1 MANFHSFSPNDVSS
15 TDTQYYSTIELVA
28 GDTMP
33 ELNIILKD
41 SNTALAGQTLDATN
55 HATWAII
62 SLAAVNTVKMRF
74 RKLDTTALLETITC
88 SIVGD
93 GTAGNVIMTWLAAT
107 LSGAEGIYEGEIEIT
122 YDSGKISTVR
132 DLLKFDVRAGF

>member
-1 MANFHSFSPNDVSS
+1 MANFHSFSPNDITSS
-15 TDTQYYSTIELVA
+15 VVQYYSTIELVA

-41 SNTALAGQTLDATN
+41 SNTALSGQTLDAAN

-62 SLAAVNTVKMRF
+62 SLAAVDTVTMKF
-74 RKLDTTALLETITC
+74 RKTDTTTILETLPG

-93 GTAGNVIMTWLAAT
+93 GTAGNVIMTWLSDT
-107 LSGAEGIYEGEIEIT
+107 LADAEGIYEGEIEIT
-122 YDSGKISTVR
+122 YDNGKISTVR

>member
-15 TDTQYYSTIELVA
+15 SVVQYYSTIELVA

-41 SNTALAGQTLDATN
+41 SNTALSGQTLDATN

-62 SLAAVNTVKMRF
+62 SLAAVSTVKMKF
-74 RKLDTTALLETITC
+74 RKADTTTILETITC
-88 SIVGD
+88 SIVSP
-93 GTAGNVIMTWLAAT
+93 ASNGNVIMTWLADT
-107 LSGAEGIYEGEIEIT
+107 LASAEGIYEGEIEIT
-122 YDSGKISTVR
+122 YNNGKISTVR

>member
-1 MANFHSFSPNDVSS
+1 MANFHSFSPNDVTSS
-15 TDTQYYSTIELVA
+15 VVQYYSTIELVA

-41 SNTALAGQTLDATN
+41 SNTALSGQTLDATN

-62 SLAAVNTVKMRF
+62 SLAAVNTVKMKF
-74 RKLDTTALLETITC
+74 RKTDTTTILETLPG

-93 GTAGNVIMTWLAAT
+93 GTAGNVIMTWLSDT
-107 LSGAEGIYEGEIEIT
+107 LTGAEGIYEGEIEIT
-122 YDSGKISTVR
+122 YDNGKISTVR

>member
-1 MANFHSFSPNDVSS
+1 MANFHSFSPNDVTSS
-15 TDTQYYSTIELVA
+15 VVQYYSTIELVA

-41 SNTALAGQTLDATN
+41 SNTALSGQTLDAAN

-62 SLAAVNTVKMRF
+62 SLAAVDTVTMKF
-74 RKLDTTALLETITC
+74 RKTDTTTILETLPG

-93 GTAGNVIMTWLAAT
+93 GTAGNVIMTWLSDT
-107 LSGAEGIYEGEIEIT
+107 LTGAEGIYEGEIEIT
-122 YDSGKISTVR
+122 YDNGKISTVR

>member
-1 MANFHSFSPNDVSS
+1 MANFHSFSPNDVTSS
-15 TDTQYYSTIELVA
+15 VVQYYSTIELVA

-41 SNTALAGQTLDATN
+41 SNTALAGQTLDAAN

-62 SLAAVNTVKMRF
+62 SLAAVSTVKMKF
-74 RKLDTTALLETITC
+74 RKADTTTILETITC
-88 SIVGD
+88 SIVSP
-93 GTAGNVIMTWLAAT
+93 ASNGNVIMTWLADT
-107 LSGAEGIYEGEIEIT
+107 LADAEGMYEGEIEIT
-122 YDSGKISTVR
+122 YDNGKISTVR

>member
-1 MANFHSFSPNDVSS
+1 MANFHSFSPNDVTSS
-15 TDTQYYSTIELVA
+15 VVQYYSTIELVA
-28 GDTMP
+28 GDSMP

-41 SNTALAGQTLDATN
+41 SNTALSGQTLDATN

-62 SLAAVNTVKMRF
+62 SLAAVDTVTMKF
-74 RKLDTTALLETITC
+74 RKTDTTTILETLPG

-93 GTAGNVIMTWLAAT
+93 GTAGNVIMTWLADT
-107 LSGAEGIYEGEIEIT
+107 LTGADGIYEGEIEIT
-122 YDSGKISTVR
+122 YDNGKISTVR

>member
-1 MANFHSFSPNDVSS
+1 MANFHSFSPNDVTSS
-15 TDTQYYSTIELVA
+15 VVQYYSTIELVA

-41 SNTALAGQTLDATN
+41 SNTALSGQTLDATN

-62 SLAAVNTVKMRF
+62 SLAAVDTVTMKF
-74 RKLDTTALLETITC
+74 RKTDTTTILETLPG

-93 GTAGNVIMTWLAAT
+93 GTAGNVIMTWLSDT
-107 LSGAEGIYEGEIEIT
+107 LDGAEGIYEGEIEIT
-122 YDSGKISTVR
+122 YDNGKISTVR

>member
-15 TDTQYYSTIELVA
+15 SVVQYYSTIELVA

-33 ELNIILKD
+33 ELDIILKD
-41 SNTALAGQTLDATN
+41 SNTALSGQTLDATN

-62 SLAAVNTVKMRF
+62 SLAAVSTVKMKF
-74 RKLDTTALLETITC
+74 RKADTTTILETITC
-88 SIVGD
+88 SIVSP
-93 GTAGNVIMTWLAAT
+93 ASNGNVIMTWLADT
-107 LSGAEGIYEGEIEIT
+107 LASAEGIYEGEIEIT
-122 YDSGKISTVR
+122 YNNGKISTVR

>member
-1 MANFHSFSPNDVSS
+1 MANFHSFSPNDVTSS
-15 TDTQYYSTIELVA
+15 VVQYYSTIELVA

-41 SNTALAGQTLDATN
+41 SNTALSGQTLDATD

-62 SLAAVNTVKMRF
+62 SLAAVDTVTMKF
-74 RKLDTTALLETITC
+74 RKTDTTTILETLPG

-93 GTAGNVIMTWLAAT
+93 GTAGNVIMTWLSDT
-107 LSGAEGIYEGEIEIT
+107 LTGAEGIYEGEIEIT
-122 YDSGKISTVR
+122 YDNGKISTVR

>member
-15 TDTQYYSTIELVA
+15 SVVQYYSTIELVA

-41 SNTALAGQTLDATN
+41 SNTALSGQTLDAAD

-62 SLAAVNTVKMRF
+62 SLAAVDTVTMKF
-74 RKLDTTALLETITC
+74 RKTDTTTILETLPG

-93 GTAGNVIMTWLAAT
+93 GTAGNVIMTWLSDT
-107 LSGAEGIYEGEIEIT
+107 LTGAEGIYEGEIEIT
-122 YDSGKISTVR
+122 YDNGKISTVR

>member
-15 TDTQYYSTIELVA
+15 SVVQYYSTIELVA

-41 SNTALAGQTLDATN
+41 SNTALSGQTLDAAN

-62 SLAAVNTVKMRF
+62 SLAAVDTVTMKF
-74 RKLDTTALLETITC
+74 RKTDTTTILETLPG

-93 GTAGNVIMTWLAAT
+93 GTAGNVIMTWLSDT
-107 LSGAEGIYEGEIEIT
+107 LTGAEGIYEGEIEIT
-122 YDSGKISTVR
+122 YDNGKISTVR

>member
-1 MANFHSFSPNDVSS
+1 MANFHSFSPNDISS
-15 TDTQYYSTIELVA
+15 SVVQYYSTIELVA

-41 SNTALAGQTLDATN
+41 SNTALSGQTLDATN

-62 SLAAVNTVKMRF
+62 SLAAVSTVKMKF
-74 RKLDTTALLETITC
+74 RKADTTTILETITC
-88 SIVGD
+88 SIVSP
-93 GTAGNVIMTWLAAT
+93 ASNGNVIMTWLADT
-107 LSGAEGIYEGEIEIT
+107 LTDAEGMYEGEIEIT
-122 YDSGKISTVR
+122 YNNGKISTVR

>member
-15 TDTQYYSTIELVA
+15 SVVQYYSTIELVA

-41 SNTALAGQTLDATN
+41 SNTALSGQTLDATN

-62 SLAAVNTVKMRF
+62 SLAAVSTVKMKF
-74 RKLDTTALLETITC
+74 RKADTTTILETITC
-88 SIVGD
+88 SIVSP
-93 GTAGNVIMTWLAAT
+93 ASNGNVIMTWLADT
-107 LSGAEGIYEGEIEIT
+107 LTDAEGMYEGEIEIT
-122 YDSGKISTVR
+122 YDNGKVSTVR

>member
-1 MANFHSFSPNDVSS
+1 
-15 TDTQYYSTIELVA
+15 
-28 GDTMP
+28 MP

-41 SNTALAGQTLDATN
+41 SNTALSGQTLDAAN

-62 SLAAVNTVKMRF
+62 SLAAVDTVTMKF
-74 RKLDTTALLETITC
+74 RKTDTTTILETLPG

-93 GTAGNVIMTWLAAT
+93 GTAGNVIMTWLSDT
-107 LSGAEGIYEGEIEIT
+107 LTGAEGIYEGEIEIT
-122 YDSGKISTVR
+122 YDNGKISTVR

>member
-1 MANFHSFSPNDVSS
+1 MANFHSFSPNDVTSS
-15 TDTQYYSTIELVA
+15 VVQYYSTIELVA

-41 SNTALAGQTLDATN
+41 SNTALSGQTLDAAN

-62 SLAAVNTVKMRF
+62 SLAAVDTVTMKF
-74 RKLDTTALLETITC
+74 RKTDTTTILETLPG

-93 GTAGNVIMTWLAAT
+93 GTAGNVIMTWLANT
-107 LSGAEGIYEGEIEIT
+107 LSGAEGLYEGEIEIT
-122 YDSGKISTVR
+122 YDNGKISTVR

>member
-15 TDTQYYSTIELVA
+15 SVVQYYSTIELVA

-41 SNTALAGQTLDATN
+41 SNTALSGQTLDATN

-62 SLAAVNTVKMRF
+62 SLAAVSTVKMKF
-74 RKLDTTALLETITC
+74 RKADTTTILETITC
-88 SIVGD
+88 SIVSP
-93 GTAGNVIMTWLAAT
+93 ASNGNVIMTWLADT
-107 LSGAEGIYEGEIEIT
+107 LADAEGMYEGEIEIT
-122 YDSGKISTVR
+122 YDNGKISTVR

>member
-62 SLAAVNTVKMRF
+62 SLAAVDTVKMKF
-74 RKLDTTALLETITC
+74 RKMDTTTLLETITC

-107 LSGAEGIYEGEIEIT
+107 LSGASGIYEGEIEVT
-122 YDSGKISTVR
+122 YNSGKVSTIR

>member
-1 MANFHSFSPNDVSS
+1 MANFHSFSPNDVTSS
-15 TDTQYYSTIELVA
+15 VVQYYSTIELVA

-41 SNTALAGQTLDATN
+41 SNTALSGQTLDAAN

-62 SLAAVNTVKMRF
+62 SLAAVDTVTMKF
-74 RKLDTTALLETITC
+74 RKTDTTTILETLPG

-93 GTAGNVIMTWLAAT
+93 GTAGNVIMTWLADT
-107 LSGAEGIYEGEIEIT
+107 LSGAEGLYEGEIEIT
-122 YDSGKISTVR
+122 YDNGKISTVR

>member
-1 MANFHSFSPNDVSS
+1 MANFQSFSPNDIDSS
-15 TDTQYYSTIELVA
+15 TVQYYSIIELVA

-41 SNTALAGQTLDATN
+41 SNTALSGQTLDAAD

-62 SLAAVNTVKMRF
+62 SLAAVDTVTMKF
-74 RKLDTTALLETITC
+74 RKKDTTTILETLPG

-93 GTAGNVIMTWLAAT
+93 GTAGNVIMTWLSDT
-107 LSGAEGIYEGEIEIT
+107 LDGAEGIYEGEIEIT
-122 YDSGKISTVR
+122 YDNGKISTVR
-132 DLLKFDVRAGF
+132 DLLRFDVRAGF

>member
-15 TDTQYYSTIELVA
+15 SVVQYYSTIELVA

-41 SNTALAGQTLDATN
+41 SNTALSGQTLDATN

-62 SLAAVNTVKMRF
+62 SLAAVSTVKMKF
-74 RKLDTTALLETITC
+74 RKADTTTILETITC
-88 SIVGD
+88 SIVSP
-93 GTAGNVIMTWLAAT
+93 ASNGNVIMTWLAET
-107 LSGAEGIYEGEIEIT
+107 LASAEGIYEGEIEIT
-122 YDSGKISTVR
+122 YDNGKISTVR

>member
-15 TDTQYYSTIELVA
+15 SVVQYYSTIELVA

-41 SNTALAGQTLDATN
+41 SNTALSGQTLDATN

-62 SLAAVNTVKMRF
+62 SLAAVNTVKMKF
-74 RKLDTTALLETITC
+74 RKTDTTAILETITC

-93 GTAGNVIMTWLAAT
+93 GTAGNVIMTWLADT
-107 LSGAEGIYEGEIEIT
+107 LADAEGMYEGEIEIT
-122 YDSGKISTVR
+122 YDNGKISTVR

>member
-15 TDTQYYSTIELVA
+15 SVVQYYSTIELVA

-41 SNTALAGQTLDATN
+41 SNTALSGQTLDAAN

-62 SLAAVNTVKMRF
+62 SLAAVSTVKMKF
-74 RKLDTTALLETITC
+74 RKADTTTILETITC
-88 SIVGD
+88 SIVSP
-93 GTAGNVIMTWLAAT
+93 ASNGNVIMTWLADT
-107 LSGAEGIYEGEIEIT
+107 LADAEGMYEGEIEIT
-122 YDSGKISTVR
+122 YNNGKISTVR

>member
-15 TDTQYYSTIELVA
+15 SVVQYYSTIELVA

-41 SNTALAGQTLDATN
+41 SNTALSGQTLDAAN

-62 SLAAVNTVKMRF
+62 SLAAVSTVKMKF
-74 RKLDTTALLETITC
+74 RKADTTTILETITC
-88 SIVGD
+88 SIVSP
-93 GTAGNVIMTWLAAT
+93 ASNGNVIMTWLADT
-107 LSGAEGIYEGEIEIT
+107 LADAEGMYEGEIEIT
-122 YDSGKISTVR
+122 YDNGKISTVR

>member
-1 MANFHSFSPNDVSS
+1 MANFQSFSPNDIDSS
-15 TDTQYYSTIELVA
+15 TVQYYTTIELVA

-41 SNTALAGQTLDATN
+41 SNTALSGQTLDAAN

-62 SLAAVNTVKMRF
+62 SLAAVDTVTMKF
-74 RKLDTTALLETITC
+74 RKTDTTTILETLPG

-93 GTAGNVIMTWLAAT
+93 GTAGNVIMTWLSDT
-107 LSGAEGIYEGEIEIT
+107 LDGAEGIYEGEIEIT
-122 YDSGKISTVR
+122 YDNGKISTVR
-132 DLLKFDVRAGF
+132 DLLRFDVRAGF

>member
-1 MANFHSFSPNDVSS
+1 MANFQSFSPNDIDSS
-15 TDTQYYSTIELVA
+15 TVQYYSIIELVA

-41 SNTALAGQTLDATN
+41 SNIALSGQTLDATD

-62 SLAAVNTVKMRF
+62 SLAAVDTVTMKF
-74 RKLDTTALLETITC
+74 RKKDTTTILETLPG

-93 GTAGNVIMTWLAAT
+93 GTAGNVIMTWLADT
-107 LSGAEGIYEGEIEIT
+107 LTGADGIYEGEIEIT
-122 YDSGKISTVR
+122 YDNGKISTVR

>member
-15 TDTQYYSTIELVA
+15 SVVQYYSTIELVA

-41 SNTALAGQTLDATN
+41 SNTALSGQTLDATN

-62 SLAAVNTVKMRF
+62 SLAAVSTVKMKF
-74 RKLDTTALLETITC
+74 RKADTTTILETITC
-88 SIVGD
+88 SIVSP
-93 GTAGNVIMTWLAAT
+93 ASNGNVIMTWLADT
-107 LSGAEGIYEGEIEIT
+107 LADAEGMYEGEIEIT
-122 YDSGKISTVR
+122 YNNGKISTVR

>member
-1 MANFHSFSPNDVSS
+1 MANFHSFSPNDVTSS
-15 TDTQYYSTIELVA
+15 VVQYYSTIELVA

-33 ELNIILKD
+33 ELDIILKD
-41 SNTALAGQTLDATN
+41 SNTALSGQTLDAAN

-62 SLAAVNTVKMRF
+62 SLAAVDTVTMKF
-74 RKLDTTALLETITC
+74 RKTDTTTILETLPG

-93 GTAGNVIMTWLAAT
+93 GTAGNVIMTWLSDT
-107 LSGAEGIYEGEIEIT
+107 LTGAEGIYEGEIEIT
-122 YDSGKISTVR
+122 YDNGKISTVR

>member
-1 MANFHSFSPNDVSS
+1 MANFHSFSPNDITSS
-15 TDTQYYSTIELVA
+15 VVQYYSTIELVA

-41 SNTALAGQTLDATN
+41 SNTALSGQTLDAAN

-62 SLAAVNTVKMRF
+62 SLAAVDTVTMKF
-74 RKLDTTALLETITC
+74 RKTDTTTILETLPG

-93 GTAGNVIMTWLAAT
+93 GTAGNVIMTWLSDT
-107 LSGAEGIYEGEIEIT
+107 LTGAEGIYEGEIEIT
-122 YDSGKISTVR
+122 YDNGKISTVR